1 MDNCRW
7 QSTTSEL
14 ALMKYFLE
22 AYGLTRQTLHGSLVK
37 TDTDDDQ
44 ESPCCEMTVDVENNK
59 GTVM

>member
-1 MDNCRW
+1 
-7 QSTTSEL
+7 
-14 ALMKYFLE
+14 MKYFLE